1 MMTGNL
7 HASRFSIFEA
17 DVDELREHY
26 ANTLKPVQ
34 VSPIDR
40 SSTISVEDTHFSL
53 GDFDIWSGLCRSGM
67 EVNFSEPPDAYALY
81 VPIAGAMEMAG
92 RGHQLTST
100 PGTLLAADLS
110 KATILRLHNE
120 RSHIGIAFS
129 RQSVTRQLSELLDAP
144 VTHDIEL
151 FAEYDAHSGAGAKL
165 AAMVHLLWNN
175 LISEPAGAISAR
187 STEFFF
193 RTIMVTLLE
202 NVPHRYS
209 ALLERPVSPAMP
221 RQMKRAIDYM
231 MANIARAVSVEEVAR
246 DAGVSTRALQAA
258 FKQFK
263 NTTPLNHLRQL
274 RLEGAR
280 KDLLLGHQDSVSIS
294 DIARQ
299 WGFRHVGRFSILYRE
314 TFGEMPTETR
324 RFARAGK

>member
-1 MMTGNL
+1 MTGNL
-7 HASRFSIFEA
+7 HASRFCIFDA

-26 ANTLKPVQ
+26 ANTLKPVR

-40 SSTISVEDTHFSL
+40 RSTISVEDTHFSV
-53 GDFDIWSGLCRSGM
+53 GEFDIWSGLCQSGM
-67 EVNFSEPPDAYALY
+67 EVNFSEPLDAYALY
-81 VPIAGAMEMAG
+81 VPITGAMEMG
-92 RGHQLTST
+92 GGGHQLTSA

-110 KATILRLHNE
+110 KANLLRLHSE

-129 RQSVTRQLSELLDAP
+129 RQSVTRQLSELLGSP
-144 VTHDIEL
+144 VIHDIEL
-151 FAEYDAHSGAGAKL
+151 FAEYDARSGAGAKL
-165 AAMVHLLWNN
+165 AAMAQLLWDS
-175 LISEPAGAISAR
+175 LISEPAGTISAR

-193 RTIMVTLLE
+193 RTIMVALLE

-231 MANIARAVSVEEVAR
+231 MANIATAVSVDEIAR
-246 DAGVSTRALQAA
+246 DAGVSARALQAA

-263 NTTPLNHLRQL
+263 NTTPLNYLRQL

-280 KDLLLGHQDSVSIS
+280 KDLLLGRQDGVSIS

-299 WGFRHVGRFSILYRE
+299 WGFTHVGRFSILYRE

-324 RFARAGK
+324 RFTRG